1 MRVRATVLTA
11 ASFLLAL
18 TACGHS
24 TIRVVGVM
32 QQSSEMRPLPSV
44 PLGGYQQLHLFV
56 RAAPGQSAAKYGS
69 PDCGFTRLEGTGEGD
84 DLNNT
89 ACVPVDALNT
99 AIGIVRQRL
108 RAYGIDV
115 VRDASDPYD
124 YKVEVSVTGEAP
136 KAPDPALVKALARI
150 TFMMHDDPNGKTLT
164 AGLDPQAARAAFDA
178 VAKTC
183 GFRDGDLSTFSA
195 VGRQPM
201 TPDFDIIA
209 LSSDAVDNVL
219 RCPDLAAFFLDART
233 RYPKPATPPAAPA
246 PAPAATASAAPPA
259 APPSPAGH

>member
-1 MRVRATVLTA
+1 MLV
-11 ASFLLAL
+11 LAL
-18 TACGHS
+18 AGCGRS

-69 PDCGFTRLEGTGEGD
+69 PDCGFARLEGSGEGD

-115 VRDASDPYD
+115 VRDAQDPYD

-136 KAPDPALVKALARI
+136 KTADPALAKALARVS
-150 TFMMHDDPNGKTLT
+150 FKLHDDPAAKTLV
-164 AGLDPQAARAAFDA
+164 GSLDPKAAGAAFES
-178 VAKTC
+178 VAQTC
-183 GFRDGDLSTFSA
+183 GFRDGSLADFSA
-195 VGRQPM
+195 VSRQPM

-209 LSSDAVDNVL
+209 LSSDVVDNVL
-219 RCPDLAAFFLDART
+219 RCPDLAAFFLDAKT
-233 RYPKPATPPAAPA
+233 RYPKPATPA
-246 PAPAATASAAPPA
+246 PAPAAAPPA
-259 APPSPAGH
+259 PPAPGH

>member
-1 MRVRATVLTA
+1 MR
-11 ASFLLAL
+11 LLAAVL
-18 TACGHS
+18 GTLAIALALAGCGRS

-32 QQSSEMRPLPSV
+32 QQSSEMRPLPNV

-69 PDCGFTRLEGTGEGD
+69 PDCGFTRLEGASEGD

-136 KAPDPALVKALARI
+136 KVADATQAKAVARV
-150 TFMMHDDPNGKTLT
+150 TFKMHDDPAAKTLVSS
-164 AGLDPQAARAAFDA
+164 LDPKAARAAFDS

-183 GFRDGDLSTFSA
+183 EFRDGDLSSFSA
-195 VGRQPM
+195 LSRQPM

-219 RCPDLAAFFLDART
+219 RCDELASFFLDAKT
-233 RYPKPATPPAAPA
+233 RYPKPATPEPAPSAAPA
-246 PAPAATASAAPPA
+246 VPPPAP
-259 APPSPAGH
+259 H